1 MKVLLVL
8 TLLVAVLISAIQV
21 VLAQHNSRKYF
32 VEIQD
37 LEKQGDELNE
47 VWGKLQLEQSTWAT
61 DDRVEKLA
69 RSKLAMIEPE
79 LESLVLIVK

>member
-1 MKVLLVL
+1 MKILLVL
-8 TLLVAVLISAIQV
+8 TLLVAVLTSAIQV

-37 LEKQGDELNE
+37 LEQQEDELNE

-61 DDRVEKLA
+61 DDRVEELA